1 MDVLKAIQ
9 TRRSIRQ
16 YEKGKPVEDD
26 KLKKVLEA
34 GRLAPSASNLQDW
47 KFVVVQDPETLEKLV
62 DACNGQA
69 FVAEATA
76 FIAACGT
83 NPESIMSC
91 GQPKHTVDLS
101 IATAYMILEAA
112 ELGLG
117 TCWLGSFN
125 ERKVRRLLNIPDD
138 VRVVAVTPL
147 GYPSYQPEAK
157 PRKSFEEVVCY
168 EKYS

>member
-1 MDVLKAIQ
+1 MDVFKAIQ

-16 YEKGKPVEDD
+16 YEKDKPVEPD

-34 GRLAPSASNLQDW
+34 GRLAPSASNRQDW
-47 KFVVVQDPETLEKLV
+47 KFVVVQDPKTLEKLV
-62 DACNGQA
+62 EACNGQS

-83 NPESIMSC
+83 NPDPVMSC

-125 ERKVRRLLNIPDD
+125 EEKVRRLLNIPDS

-147 GYPSYQPEAK
+147 GYPSFQPQAK
-157 PRKSFEEVVCY
+157 SRKPLEEVVCY
-168 EKYS
+168 ERYS